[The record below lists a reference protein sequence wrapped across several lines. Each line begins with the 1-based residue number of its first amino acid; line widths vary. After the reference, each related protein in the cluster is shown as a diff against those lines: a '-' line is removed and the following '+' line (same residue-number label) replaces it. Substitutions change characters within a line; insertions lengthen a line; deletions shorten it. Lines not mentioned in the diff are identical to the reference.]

1 MRRIALLALWAL
13 MMAPAP
19 AATQDAWP
27 SKAVRI
33 LVPYAPGG
41 ATDIAARIVGER
53 LKQAT
58 GQTFVVENRPG
69 AFGIIAVE
77 EMARSK
83 PDGYTLMVGNP
94 STNVIT
100 PIVHKKRMS
109 IDYGNSVVA
118 ITRLVE
124 LPSFLLVT
132 AKDFAPKTLPE
143 LIAHAKANPD
153 KLLYGSAGV
162 GSFPHYSME
171 VLSRQAGI
179 KMVHVPNKG
188 GGSAYLKDL
197 MTGDIQ
203 VGTMN
208 VATATPVLKNGTVR
222 AIAVTEQ
229 QRLAAHPDI
238 PSFGELGFSR
248 PGSGF
253 WHGLFAPAATP
264 RPVLEALHK
273 AVLEALEHPQ
283 VVDAFNKRGMLR
295 IPNPSLDDSK
305 EWLAKETAAWTKITA
320 DVPIDFE

>member
-1 MRRIALLALWAL
+1 
-13 MMAPAP
+13 
-19 AATQDAWP
+19 
-27 SKAVRI
+27 
-33 LVPYAPGG
+33 
-41 ATDIAARIVGER
+41 
-53 LKQAT
+53 
-58 GQTFVVENRPG
+58 
-69 AFGIIAVE
+69 
-77 EMARSK
+77 
-83 PDGYTLMVGNP
+83 MVGNP

-100 PIVHKKRMS
+100 PIVHAKRLKV
-109 IDYGNSVVA
+109 DYGKSVVA
-118 ITRLVE
+118 VTRLVE
-124 LPSFLLVT
+124 LPSLLLVT

-143 LIAHAKANPD
+143 LIAHAKANPG

-208 VATATPVLKNGTVR
+208 VATAMPVLQNGAVR
-222 AIAVTEQ
+222 TIAATEQ
-229 QRLAAHPDI
+229 QRLTELPDI
-238 PSFGELGFSR
+238 PSFGEMEFSR

-273 AVLEALEHPQ
+273 AVLEALAHPQ
-283 VVDAFNKRGMLR
+283 VVDTFAKRGMLR
-295 IPNPSLDDSK
+295 IPDPSLDNSK
-305 EWLAKETAAWTKITA
+305 EWLAKETAAWEKITA
-320 DVPIDFE
+320 EVPIEFE